1 MLFRQALQLRAQS
14 QKHQRRMLDA
24 KQQGDALGR
33 IERIRVAKPGASP
46 MLLSRMLLGPK
57 SCSQLRAVT

>member
-1 MLFRQALQLRAQS
+1 LQLRAQS

-33 IERIRVAKPGASP
+33 IERIRAAKARRKPDAVKQNAARTEELQP
-46 MLLSRMLLGPK
+46 A
-57 SCSQLRAVT
+57 QAVT